1 MEVTRQI
8 KNQHLLWRAGFGVTV
23 SDLSMID
30 SISPSRLYKK
40 LEKESAS
47 EITLLDTASSTVKNA
62 LLLPQN
68 PLAMQRNKEEQKRFN
83 AEQRRIINKQSNEDI
98 KQLTMAWLN
107 RMAGKEGRLREKM
120 ALFWHG
126 HFACRVNNSLYQQQ
140 LLHTI
145 RQNALGNFGSL
156 LRGVSK
162 SASMLSFLNNQQNK
176 KKKPNEN
183 FAREVMELFTM
194 GRGHY
199 TEMDVKEAARAF
211 TGWQYEKDGS
221 FVFRE
226 KVHDSGAKTV
236 LGTSG
241 NLSGDDV
248 LDIILQQRQTAI
260 YITQKI
266 YRHFV
271 DEIADTQHIAWL
283 SDRFYH
289 NNYDIGKLMHD
300 IFTSDWFY
308 EAKNIGTHIKSPV
321 EYLTGIR
328 CILPMTLQNEA
339 VQVLLQ
345 RILGQWLFNPPN
357 VAGWP
362 GGTAWIDSSSLM
374 LRLRVP
380 GLIKNDETIN
390 LKPKG
395 NDDVQMG
402 SKEMFATGADRKK
415 KKPGSG
421 YQILAQIHWD
431 VFRKALGK
439 MSTEETWNKLA
450 GILLQVPVAGP
461 GRNIVMAIAENA
473 KPEEYIQ
480 TLTIALMGIPEYQ
493 LS

>member
-1 MEVTRQI
+1 MEVTKQI
-8 KNQHLLWRAGFGVTV
+8 KNQHLLWRAGFGITV
-23 SDLSMID
+23 SDLSVID
-30 SISPSRLYKK
+30 SISPARLYKK

-47 EITLLDTASSTVKNA
+47 EIIMLDTVSPTVKNA
-62 LLLPQN
+62 LLFRQN
-68 PLAMQRNKEEQKRFN
+68 PLEMQMNTEEQKRYN
-83 AEQRRIINKQSNEDI
+83 TEQRRIINRQSNDDI
-98 KQLTMAWLN
+98 RRLTLAWLN
-107 RMAGKEGRLREKM
+107 QMVAKEGRLREKM

-126 HFACRVNNSLYQQQ
+126 HFACRINNSLYQQQ
-140 LLHTI
+140 LLHVI
-145 RQNALGNFGSL
+145 RQNALGNFGTL
-156 LRGVSK
+156 LRSVSK

-176 KKKPNEN
+176 KKRPNEN

-194 GRGHY
+194 GRGNY
-199 TEMDVKEAARAF
+199 TETDVKEAARAF

-221 FVFRE
+221 FVFRQ
-226 KVHDSGAKTV
+226 KVHDDGIKTV

-248 LDIILQQRQTAI
+248 LDIILKQKQTAI
-260 YITQKI
+260 YLTQKI

-271 DEIADTQHIAWL
+271 NEEIDMQHVAWL
-283 SDRFYH
+283 SDRFY
-289 NNYDIGKLMHD
+289 NSNYDIGKLMHD

-308 EAKNIGTHIKSPV
+308 EEKNIGTHIKSPV
-321 EYLTGIR
+321 EYLVGIR
-328 CILPMTLQNEA
+328 CILPMTLQNEE

-395 NDDVQMG
+395 NDDVEMG
-402 SKEMFATGADRKK
+402 SKEMFNTGGGMKK
-415 KKPGSG
+415 KKAGSG
-421 YQILAQIHWD
+421 YQILAQINWD

-439 MSTEETWNKLA
+439 MNSEEVYSKLES
-450 GILLQVPVAGP
+450 ILLQVPLSGSNKDGVIA
-461 GRNIVMAIAENA
+461 MAKNTSQ
-473 KPEEYIQ
+473 EEYLE
-480 TLTIALMGIPEYQ
+480 TLTIALMSVPEYQ

>member
-1 MEVTRQI
+1 MEVTKQI
-8 KNQHLLWRAGFGVTV
+8 KNQHLLWRAGFGIMLD
-23 SDLSMID
+23 DLSSID
-30 SISPSRLYKK
+30 SISPARLYKK

-47 EITLLDTASSTVKNA
+47 EIIMLDTASATVKNA
-62 LLLPQN
+62 LLLKQN
-68 PLAMQRNKEEQKRFN
+68 PLEMQMSPEEQKKFN
-83 AEQRRIINKQSNEDI
+83 GEQRRIINRQSNEDI
-98 KQLTMAWLN
+98 KRLTLAWLN
-107 RMAGKEGRLREKM
+107 QMATKEGRLREKM
-120 ALFWHG
+120 SLFWHG
-126 HFACRVNNSLYQQQ
+126 HFACRLNNSLYQQQ
-140 LLHTI
+140 LLNTI
-145 RQNALGNFGSL
+145 RQNALGNFGTL
-156 LRGVSK
+156 LRSVSK

-176 KKKPNEN
+176 KKRPNEN

-194 GRGHY
+194 GRGNY
-199 TEMDVKEAARAF
+199 TETDVKEAARAF

-226 KVHDSGAKTV
+226 KAHDDGMKAV

-248 LDIILQQRQTAI
+248 LDIILKQKQTAI

-271 DEIADTQHIAWL
+271 NEEIDKQHITWL
-283 SDRFYH
+283 SDRFYD
-289 NNYDIGKLMHD
+289 NNYDIGKLMRD

-308 EAKNIGTHIKSPV
+308 EERNIGTHIKSPV

-328 CILPMTLQNEA
+328 CILPMTLQNEE

-390 LKPKG
+390 LKPKS

-402 SKEMFATGADRKK
+402 SKEMFDINVSAKK
-415 KKPGSG
+415 KKAGSR
-421 YQILAQIHWD
+421 YQVLAQINWNA
-431 VFRKALGK
+431 FRKALGK
-439 MSTEETWNKLA
+439 MSNEEAYRKLESM
-450 GILLQVPVAGP
+450 LLQVPLSGSNKDAV
-461 GRNIVMAIAENA
+461 IALA
-473 KPEEYIQ
+473 KNTTSEEYMQ
-480 TLTIALMGIPEYQ
+480 TLTIALMSVPEYQ